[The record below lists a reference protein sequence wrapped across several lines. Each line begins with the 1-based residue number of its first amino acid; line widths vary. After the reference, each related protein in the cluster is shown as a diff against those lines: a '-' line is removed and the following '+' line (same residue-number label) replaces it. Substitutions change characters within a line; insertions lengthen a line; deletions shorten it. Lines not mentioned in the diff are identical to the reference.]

1 MVPCLDAGL
10 DLIKEVHIGVPCE
23 DHAAGAVGDAFI
35 WLCGNVVKELGGGS

>member
-23 DHAAGAVGDAFI
+23 DHAAGAVVDAVI
-35 WLCGNVVKELGGGS
+35 SSSSRPVSVY